1 VKTASSITTPYRDN
15 ANLVLDMT
23 LDVNASNVN
32 RQIWSIVR
40 TICPFLDDV
49 TNSGTLLSQSDS
61 DEETISAT
69 SVDKSKQQDPM
80 DGIAIEPLTGGLSN
94 ELFVVQTSHPQGV
107 LVRIHPSTD
116 NDSEAWTSGPS
127 LAKAE
132 QHSVVDRETEN
143 KLAAWLSAQGIAPI
157 YYGRF
162 TNGRVEEFYPNMTT
176 LSWHEMPTYAP
187 QIARLMADF
196 HRLPVPDE
204 VLTKPINGKWDCESC
219 QFAIIDGWLDTV
231 KNLFSRLPTPKNEA
245 EHDYKEKQQ
254 LVQEL
259 AREWAW
265 LKTQLADNT
274 PLAGDSL
281 EVQVRARSFFREV
294 VLTHQDCQSLNV
306 LRELSPTN
314 ASNSNHNFKLIDF
327 EYAGWNPRAA
337 DIANT
342 FCEYCDMN
350 NLRANF
356 ETEFPSEQNQNVFL
370 QAYVQRVQPSLAA
383 ELSASGLWEPFLATA
398 RNEVGRFTLQ
408 SHLGWAIWSVVKR
421 NEDSIDFDYLAYAA
435 QRMAGYRLFKSRY
448 Y

>member
-1 VKTASSITTPYRDN
+1 VKAASSTTPYRDN
-15 ANLVLDMT
+15 AKLVLDMT

-40 TICPFLDDV
+40 TICPFLDM
-49 TNSGTLLSQSDS
+49 TNGALSQSDS

-80 DGIAIEPLTGGLSN
+80 DGITIHPLTGGLSN
-94 ELFVVQTSHPQGV
+94 ELFVVKTSHPQGV
-107 LVRIHPSTD
+107 LVRIHPSSD
-116 NDSEAWTSGPS
+116 NDSEVGISGPP
-127 LAKAE
+127 AKDE
-132 QHSVVDRETEN
+132 HSVVDRETEN

-162 TNGRVEEFYPNMTT
+162 TNGRVEEFYPNMAT
-176 LSWHEMPTYAP
+176 LSWNEMPTYAP
-187 QIARLMADF
+187 QIAMLMADF
-196 HRLPVPDE
+196 HRLQVPDE
-204 VLTKPINGKWDCESC
+204 VLTKPTNGKRDCKSC

-231 KNLFSRLPTPKNEA
+231 KNRFSTIA
-245 EHDYKEKQQ
+245 ENNDKVEQ

-265 LKTQLADNT
+265 LKTQLADTT
-274 PLAGDSL
+274 PLASDSL
-281 EVQVRARSFFREV
+281 EVQVRARNFFRDV

-314 ASNSNHNFKLIDF
+314 VENNNNDNNSFKLIDF

-356 ETEFPSEQNQNVFL
+356 EADFPSEQNQNVFL

-383 ELSASGLWEPFLATA
+383 ELSASCLWEPFLATA

-408 SHLGWAIWSVVKR
+408 SHLGWAIWSVVKSK
-421 NEDSIDFDYLAYAA
+421 EDSIDFDYLAYAA